1 MQVVDEGANGAD
13 KVRCRP
19 RYSCSLLR
27 GDPALICWHFSYCS
41 GVPTEALRH
50 VLSLPLHLLL
60 LTAYGGGPNEYA
72 APYVGGS
79 LLILHHS

>member
-1 MQVVDEGANGAD
+1 MQVVDEAANGAD

-27 GDPALICWHFSYCS
+27 GDPALICWHFSYWS

-50 VLSLPLHLLL
+50 VLSLSWRSLPRGRPLQAL
-60 LTAYGGGPNEYA
+60 ARKKPA
-72 APYVGGS
+72 
-79 LLILHHS
+79 